1 MKEKLHGTLKGK
13 NRKVLTAFCN
23 KGINDFS
30 EQCATAASEESDNTK
45 SLYNR
50 ILVFYEKVQCS
61 GHYFLHCVFIC
72 RDSPGTL
79 ISHSSL
85 LGLRLQLE

>member
-13 NRKVLTAFCN
+13 NRRVFTAFCN

-30 EQCATAASEESDNTK
+30 EQCATAASEESNNTK

-61 GHYFLHCVFIC
+61 GHFFYIV
-72 RDSPGTL
+72 
-79 ISHSSL
+79 SSSAETAQGPRFHIPL
-85 LGLRLQLE
+85 FWA